1 MEPAPFSIVVPIYNE
16 VDAVAGAIAVLA
28 ELEPVRRGV
37 CQVVLVDDGSDD
49 GSSDILAEVDLPGF
63 KVIHH
68 RRNRGYGA
76 ALKTGV
82 KAAEHPLVVITD
94 ADDTYPNHRI
104 PELVGMLEERGLD
117 MLVGARQGAG
127 IPLSR
132 RPAKWVLGKLAN
144 YLSGVKI
151 PDLNSGLRV
160 MRKEVV
166 EKFLRILPDGFSF
179 TTTITLAML
188 TNDHQVEWEP
198 IDYQVRSGKSK
209 IRPIQDTLYFLQLII
224 RTMLYFQP
232 LKIFGPISALFMLTG
247 LGLLIYRLVH
257 GPGFAVTATVLFIC
271 GVQLLALGL
280 IADFLDKR
288 L

>member
-1 MEPAPFSIVVPIYNE
+1 
-16 VDAVAGAIAVLA
+16 
-28 ELEPVRRGV
+28 
-37 CQVVLVDDGSDD
+37 
-49 GSSDILAEVDLPGF
+49 
-63 KVIHH
+63 
-68 RRNRGYGA
+68 
-76 ALKTGV
+76 
-82 KAAEHPLVVITD
+82 VVITD

-198 IDYQVRSGKSK
+198 IDYPVRSGKSK
-209 IRPIQDTLYFLQLII
+209 IRPSQDTLYFLQLII